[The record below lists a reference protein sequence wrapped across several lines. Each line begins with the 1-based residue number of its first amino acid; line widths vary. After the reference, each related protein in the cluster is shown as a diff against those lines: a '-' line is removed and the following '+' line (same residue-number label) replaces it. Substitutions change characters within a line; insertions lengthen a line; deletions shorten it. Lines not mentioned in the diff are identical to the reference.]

1 MADWLSSMQQ
11 TFEYYIVDPNTWRD
25 AKRIY
30 TITSCTIDRDKNA
43 DTLGSARIEATES
56 LGECYVRVYLITIQN
71 GVTEKHPLGTFL
83 VQTPSGSFDGKIT
96 KSSMDA
102 YTPLIEL
109 KENPTPLGYS
119 LSKGMNIMDM
129 AYQLVREEARAPVV
143 KTICDS
149 TLYSDFVSNADDTWI
164 TFLADLI
171 ANAKYEFALDEMGR
185 ILFSPKQE
193 TASLQP
199 VWTYDDSNSS
209 ILYPKVS
216 YDRDLYGIPNVVE
229 IIYSTSNDYYYAR
242 AVNNDPNS
250 PTSTVN
256 RGREI
261 LYRDTRP
268 SLSGDSTEKQIQE
281 YENGPLQVI
290 RTGKGEL
297 NSALRP
303 MLDGKVS
310 VLTGQSGAGKST
322 LINELEPSFHLATQ
336 EISKALGRGRHTTRH
351 NELHQ
356 VCGGLVAD
364 TPGFSSLDFSSME
377 ADEVGAC
384 IPDFAPYLGQC
395 RFNDCIHQNEP
406 GCAVKQAVEEG
417 KVPLRRYHSYLAVLA
432 MIQERRKKY
441 L

>member
-30 TITSCTIDRDKNA
+30 TITSCTIDRDRNA

-56 LGECYVRVYLITIQN
+56 LGECYVRVYLVTIQN
-71 GVTEKHPLGTFL
+71 GITEKHPLGTFL

-119 LSKGMNIMDM
+119 LSKDMNIMDM
-129 AYQLVREEARAPVV
+129 AYQLVREKARAPVV
-143 KTICDS
+143 KTTCDS
-149 TLYSDFVSNADDTWI
+149 TLYSDFVSNTDDTWI

-193 TASLQP
+193 TVSLQP

-209 ILYPKVS
+209 ILYPKVT
-216 YDRDLYGIPNVVE
+216 YDRDIYGIPNVVE
-229 IIYSTSNDYYYAR
+229 VIYSTSNDYYYAR
-242 AVNNDPNS
+242 AANNDPNS

-261 LYRDTRP
+261 LHRDTRP

-281 YENGPLQVI
+281 YAEKL
-290 RTGKGEL
+290 L
-297 NSALRP
+297 
-303 MLDGKVS
+303 
-310 VLTGQSGAGKST
+310 KS
-322 LINELEPSFHLATQ
+322 L
-336 EISKALGRGRHTTRH
+336 
-351 NELHQ
+351 
-356 VCGGLVAD
+356 
-364 TPGFSSLDFSSME
+364 SSIECTITYSHGYCPVRIGDC
-377 ADEVGAC
+377 V
-384 IPDFAPYLGQC
+384 
-395 RFNDCIHQNEP
+395 RFNYSRAGLTDIKARVISQSISCRP
-406 GCAVKQAVEEG
+406 GCEVIEKATFISR
-417 KVPLRRYHSYLAVLA
+417 LWR
-432 MIQERRKKY
+432 
-441 L
+441 